1 MVFYQSVHLIIFI
14 LSCKVVSVYKT
25 CLANVAM
32 EEPRREITMFNPS
45 QQASSSSSYQL
56 QEAVRQFLTTPKV
69 NKHFWVQSGLNQK

>member
-14 LSCKVVSVYKT
+14 LSFKVVSVYKT
-25 CLANVAM
+25 CLAM

-45 QQASSSSSYQL
+45 QQASSSYQL

>member
-14 LSCKVVSVYKT
+14 LSFKVVSVYKT
-25 CLANVAM
+25 CLAM

>member
-14 LSCKVVSVYKT
+14 LSCKVVSVYET
-25 CLANVAM
+25 CLAM

>member
-14 LSCKVVSVYKT
+14 LSYEVVSVYKT
-25 CLANVAM
+25 CLDM

>member
-14 LSCKVVSVYKT
+14 LSCKVVSVYET
-25 CLANVAM
+25 CLAM

-56 QEAVRQFLTTPKV
+56 EAVRQFLTTPKV

>member
-14 LSCKVVSVYKT
+14 LSFKVVSVYKT
-25 CLANVAM
+25 CLAM

-45 QQASSSSSYQL
+45 QQASSSSSYKL

>member
-14 LSCKVVSVYKT
+14 LSRKVVSVYET
-25 CLANVAM
+25 CLAM